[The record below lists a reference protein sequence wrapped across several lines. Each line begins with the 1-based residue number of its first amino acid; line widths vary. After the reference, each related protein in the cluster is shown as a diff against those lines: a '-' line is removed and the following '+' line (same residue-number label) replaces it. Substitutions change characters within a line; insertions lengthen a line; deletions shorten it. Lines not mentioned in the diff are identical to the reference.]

1 MMNSKRILASTAAL
15 GLVLGTAACGDN
27 TADEAEVVADA
38 DCVPGIEVTDGWL
51 SLPAVEGNPAA
62 AYFTVTNTTAQPW
75 TIRSADLLGAQSAML
90 HETSEWSREMD
101 MQELI
106 QQSIEPGETLSFSP
120 GGKHVMVMGL
130 PADMA
135 AGSEGEVTLTDV
147 RGDKCSFPVEIRA
160 AGDAPVSDEQ

>member
-1 MMNSKRILASTAAL
+1 MNSKRILASTAAL
-15 GLVLGTAACGDN
+15 GLVFGTTACGD
-27 TADEAEVVADA
+27 TAPDETEVVADT

-62 AYFTVTNTTAQPW
+62 AYFTVTNTTAQSW
-75 TIRSADLLGAQSAML
+75 TIRGADLLGAQSAML
-90 HETSEWSREMD
+90 HETSEWSREVD

-106 QQSIEPGETLSFSP
+106 QQSIEPGETLSFAP